1 MKVRVLVEVSE
12 GGKTVARRM
21 RQTEVSAKTSKLYEV
36 MAGDDAYGFVAE
48 DIISGAMRVVQG
60 KAMADPTS
68 FLSSR
73 QTTDEQG
80 NPTGR
85 TELDEALGLDIIE
98 NMLQKDGAGG
108 GHQTPS
114 VPGPPPLKVV

>member
-1 MKVRVLVEVSE
+1 MKVRVMVEIIES
-12 GGKTVARRM
+12 GRTVARRV
-21 RQTEVSAKTSKLYEV
+21 RQTEVSAKTSKLYEM

-48 DIISGAMRVVQG
+48 DVMSGAMKVVQA
-60 KAMADPTS
+60 KAVADPTS

-85 TELDEALGLDIIE
+85 TELDEALGLDIID
-98 NMLQKDGAGG
+98 NMLKKDGAGAQRSPG
-108 GHQTPS
+108 Q